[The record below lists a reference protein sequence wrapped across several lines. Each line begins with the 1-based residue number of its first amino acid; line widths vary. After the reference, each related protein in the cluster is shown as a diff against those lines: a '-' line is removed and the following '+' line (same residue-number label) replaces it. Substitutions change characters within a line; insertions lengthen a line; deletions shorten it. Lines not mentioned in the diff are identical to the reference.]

1 MNDQRERLQKLDK
14 DKLIDVVKNYR
25 QYGYDEQI
33 RQSAIDILAERGI
46 TKEHLQIT
54 GGFENRTY
62 DYAKDLFD
70 SFLRNSLIAFVM
82 FLILFTS
89 RVAIRIVPVESAGVA
104 VTLLI
109 VTVLALILYFIFL
122 IMSFM
127 NQNQFYK
134 AIGQDYGT
142 EGALLYLF
150 LGMPLYMFMYF
161 YFRNQMK
168 EKMKEIR

>member
-1 MNDQRERLQKLDK
+1 MTDQRERLQKFDN
-14 DKLIDVVKNYR
+14 DKLIEVVKNYR
-25 QYGYDEQI
+25 QYGYDERL

-46 TKEHLQIT
+46 TKEHLQIA
-54 GGFENRTY
+54 GGLENRTY

-82 FLILFTS
+82 FLILFSS
-89 RVAIRIVPVESAGVA
+89 RVAIRIVPVDSEGLAL
-104 VTLLI
+104 TILI
-109 VTVLALILYFIFL
+109 VTVLSFVLYFIFL

-142 EGALLYLF
+142 EGALLYLL
-150 LGMPLYMFMYF
+150 LGMPIYMFMYF
-161 YFRNQMK
+161 YFRNQMM